1 VSGQASTARAA
12 FAGILALLA
21 GCGGMGT
28 GGSAAPRG
36 PGGVTALVPPG
47 YGTLTQ
53 AEFTFELGIGNLQ
66 IQVTPLAESVIRLAA
81 PDTYQRL
88 TSISAS
94 ASSSL
99 GSRAPEGSPLF
110 LVSMFSR
117 VPTTPYE
124 PENLHIVNGG
134 FRYRPM
140 AIQAITPGWG
150 GQRLRQ
156 QETQLAVYAFDP
168 GIELEI
174 ALTVEYEG
182 VRDTSW
188 QTILN
193 RLEAERARVRARVG
207 AGDAS
212 APTSIRRLPRPSR
225 IS

>member
-1 VSGQASTARAA
+1 VSVRVSGARAA
-12 FAGILALLA
+12 IGAILVLLGGCAGS
-21 GCGGMGT
+21 GT
-28 GGSAAPRG
+28 GTGQSAAPTG
-36 PGGVTALVPPG
+36 LGGANALVPPG

-53 AEFTFELGIGNLQ
+53 AQFTLELESGDLQ
-66 IQVTPLAESVIRLAA
+66 IQITPLAESVIRLGA

-94 ASSSL
+94 ARSSL
-99 GSRAPEGSPLF
+99 RSRAREESPLF

-117 VPTTPYE
+117 APEITYE

-134 FRYRPM
+134 LRFRPI

-168 GIELEI
+168 SIELEI
-174 ALTVEYEG
+174 TLIVEYEG
-182 VRDTSW
+182 TSDTSW

-207 AGDAS
+207 AS
-212 APTSIRRLPRPSR
+212 
-225 IS
+225 

>member
-1 VSGQASTARAA
+1 MSVRVSGARAA
-12 FAGILALLA
+12 IGAILVLLGGCAGS
-21 GCGGMGT
+21 GT
-28 GGSAAPRG
+28 GTGQSAAPTG
-36 PGGVTALVPPG
+36 LGGANALVPPG

-53 AEFTFELGIGNLQ
+53 AQFTLELESGDLQ
-66 IQVTPLAESVIRLAA
+66 IQITPLAESVIRLAA

-94 ASSSL
+94 ARSSL
-99 GSRAPEGSPLF
+99 RSRAREESPLF

-117 VPTTPYE
+117 APEITYE

-134 FRYRPM
+134 LRFRPI

-174 ALTVEYEG
+174 TLIVEYEG
-182 VRDTSW
+182 ASDTSW

-207 AGDAS
+207 AS
-212 APTSIRRLPRPSR
+212 
-225 IS
+225 

>member
-1 VSGQASTARAA
+1 MSANVSGTRAVVGA
-12 FAGILALLA
+12 VLVILS
-21 GCGGMGT
+21 GCGGTGT
-28 GGSAAPRG
+28 GQPPAPTGRVG
-36 PGGVTALVPPG
+36 ADALVPPG

-53 AEFTFELGIGNLQ
+53 AQFTLELESGDLQ

-88 TSISAS
+88 TGISAS
-94 ASSSL
+94 AGASL
-99 GSRAPEGSPLF
+99 QARAREESPLF

-117 VPTTPYE
+117 TPTVTYE

-134 FRYRPM
+134 LRYRPT

-182 VRDTSW
+182 ASNTSW
-188 QTILN
+188 QNILN

-207 AGDAS
+207 AGEAS
-212 APTSIRRLPRPSR
+212 AF
-225 IS
+225 

>member
-1 VSGQASTARAA
+1 MNGACAA
-12 FAGILALLA
+12 VGALLVLLIGCA
-21 GCGGMGT
+21 GAGSGT
-28 GGSAAPRG
+28 VQSTGPSG
-36 PGGVTALVPPG
+36 PGGVNALIPPG

-53 AEFTFELGIGNLQ
+53 AEFTLDLQIGDLQ
-66 IQVTPLAESVIRLAA
+66 IQITPLAESVIHLAA

-88 TSISAS
+88 TGISAS
-94 ASSSL
+94 VGGTL
-99 GSRAPEGSPLF
+99 RSRAPEQSPLF

-117 VPTTPYE
+117 APTIPYI

-134 FRYRPM
+134 LRYRPI
-140 AIQAITPGWG
+140 AIEAITPGWG

-182 VRDTSW
+182 VSDTSW

-193 RLEAERARVRARVG
+193 RLEAERARVRARIG
-207 AGDAS
+207 A
-212 APTSIRRLPRPSR
+212 
-225 IS
+225 

>member
-1 VSGQASTARAA
+1 MSVRVSGARAA
-12 FAGILALLA
+12 IGAILVLLGGCAGS
-21 GCGGMGT
+21 GT
-28 GGSAAPRG
+28 GTGQSAAPTG
-36 PGGVTALVPPG
+36 LGGANALVPPG

-53 AEFTFELGIGNLQ
+53 AQFTLELESGDLQ
-66 IQVTPLAESVIRLAA
+66 IQITPLAESVIRLGA

-94 ASSSL
+94 ARSSL
-99 GSRAPEGSPLF
+99 RSRAREESPLF

-117 VPTTPYE
+117 APEITYE

-134 FRYRPM
+134 LRFRPI

-174 ALTVEYEG
+174 TLIVEYEG
-182 VRDTSW
+182 ASDTSW

-207 AGDAS
+207 AS
-212 APTSIRRLPRPSR
+212 
-225 IS
+225 

>member
-1 VSGQASTARAA
+1 
-12 FAGILALLA
+12 
-21 GCGGMGT
+21 
-28 GGSAAPRG
+28 
-36 PGGVTALVPPG
+36 VTALVPPG

-88 TSISAS
+88 TSIAAS

-193 RLEAERARVRARVG
+193 RLEAERARVRARAG
-207 AGDAS
+207 A
-212 APTSIRRLPRPSR
+212 
-225 IS
+225 

>member
-1 VSGQASTARAA
+1 MSGARALIGAILVLVSGC
-12 FAGILALLA
+12 AGA
-21 GCGGMGT
+21 GGVLGT
-28 GGSAAPRG
+28 GQPLAPAGRVG
-36 PGGVTALVPPG
+36 EADLVPPG
-47 YGTLTQ
+47 YGTLAQ
-53 AEFTFELGIGNLQ
+53 AEFTLELVSGALQ

-88 TSISAS
+88 AGLSAS
-94 ASSSL
+94 AGAFL
-99 GSRAPEGSPLF
+99 RSRTREETPLF

-117 VPTTPYE
+117 APTVTYE

-134 FRYRPM
+134 LRYRPT

-168 GIELEI
+168 GVELEI

-182 VRDTSW
+182 ASNTSW
-188 QTILN
+188 QIILN

-207 AGDAS
+207 AGEAS
-212 APTSIRRLPRPSR
+212 AF
-225 IS
+225 

>member
-1 VSGQASTARAA
+1 MSAKLSATRAVVGA
-12 FAGILALLA
+12 VLVILS

-28 GGSAAPRG
+28 GQSAVPTGSVGAN
-36 PGGVTALVPPG
+36 ALVPPG

-53 AEFTFELGIGNLQ
+53 AEFTLELENGDLQ

-88 TSISAS
+88 TGISAS
-94 ASSSL
+94 AGASL
-99 GSRAPEGSPLF
+99 RARAPEESHLF

-117 VPTTPYE
+117 APTVTYE

-134 FRYRPM
+134 LRYRPT

-182 VRDTSW
+182 ASDTSW
-188 QTILN
+188 QIILN

-207 AGDAS
+207 AGSGTVAS
-212 APTSIRRLPRPSR
+212 RVPVR
-225 IS
+225 

>member
-1 VSGQASTARAA
+1 MSVRVSGARAA
-12 FAGILALLA
+12 IGAILVLLGGCAGS
-21 GCGGMGT
+21 GT
-28 GGSAAPRG
+28 GTGQSAAPTG
-36 PGGVTALVPPG
+36 LGGANALVPPG

-53 AEFTFELGIGNLQ
+53 AQFTLELESGDLQ
-66 IQVTPLAESVIRLAA
+66 IQITPLAESVIRLGA

-94 ASSSL
+94 ARSSL
-99 GSRAPEGSPLF
+99 RSRAREESPLF

-117 VPTTPYE
+117 APEITYE

-134 FRYRPM
+134 LRFRPIAM
-140 AIQAITPGWG
+140 QAITPGWG

-174 ALTVEYEG
+174 TLIVEYEG
-182 VRDTSW
+182 ASDTSW

-207 AGDAS
+207 AS
-212 APTSIRRLPRPSR
+212 
-225 IS
+225 

>member
-1 VSGQASTARAA
+1 MSTKVSGTRAVVGA
-12 FAGILALLA
+12 ILLILS

-28 GGSAAPRG
+28 GQPAVPTGQLGAD
-36 PGGVTALVPPG
+36 ALVPPG

-53 AEFTFELGIGNLQ
+53 AQFTLELESGDLQ

-88 TSISAS
+88 TGISAS
-94 ASSSL
+94 AGASL
-99 GSRAPEGSPLF
+99 RARTGEESPLF

-117 VPTTPYE
+117 APTVTYE

-134 FRYRPM
+134 LRYRPT
-140 AIQAITPGWG
+140 AIRAITPGWG

-182 VRDTSW
+182 ASDTSW

-207 AGDAS
+207 AGEAS
-212 APTSIRRLPRPSR
+212 AL
-225 IS
+225 

>member
-1 VSGQASTARAA
+1 MSVRVSGAHAA
-12 FAGILALLA
+12 IGAILVLLGGCAGS
-21 GCGGMGT
+21 GT
-28 GGSAAPRG
+28 GTGQSAAPTGPRG
-36 PGGVTALVPPG
+36 ANALVPPG

-53 AEFTFELGIGNLQ
+53 AQFTLRLGTGDLQ
-66 IQVTPLAESVIRLAA
+66 IQVTPLAEAVIRLAA

-94 ASSSL
+94 ARSSL
-99 GSRAPEGSPLF
+99 RSRAREESPLF

-117 VPTTPYE
+117 APEITYE

-134 FRYRPM
+134 LRFRPI

-174 ALTVEYEG
+174 TLIVEYEG
-182 VRDTSW
+182 ASDTSW
-188 QTILN
+188 QAILN

-207 AGDAS
+207 AS
-212 APTSIRRLPRPSR
+212 
-225 IS
+225 

>member
-1 VSGQASTARAA
+1 MSGKVGGTCAVVGA
-12 FAGILALLA
+12 ILVILS
-21 GCGGMGT
+21 GCGAVGT
-28 GGSAAPRG
+28 GTGQSAPPAGRG
-36 PGGVTALVPPG
+36 GADALVPPG

-53 AEFTFELGIGNLQ
+53 AQFTLELESGELQ

-88 TSISAS
+88 TGISAS
-94 ASSSL
+94 AGASL
-99 GSRAPEGSPLF
+99 GSRAQEESPLF

-117 VPTTPYE
+117 APTVTYE

-134 FRYRPM
+134 LRYRPT

-156 QETQLAVYAFDP
+156 QETQLAVYAFDR

-174 ALTVEYEG
+174 ALIVEYEG
-182 VRDTSW
+182 VSDTSW

-207 AGDAS
+207 A
-212 APTSIRRLPRPSR
+212 
-225 IS
+225 

>member
-1 VSGQASTARAA
+1 VSAKPSGTRAVVGA
-12 FAGILALLA
+12 VLVILS
-21 GCGGMGT
+21 GCGGTGT
-28 GGSAAPRG
+28 GQSAVPTGRLG
-36 PGGVTALVPPG
+36 PDALVPPG

-53 AEFTFELGIGNLQ
+53 AEFTLELENGDLQ

-88 TSISAS
+88 TGISAS
-94 ASSSL
+94 AGASL
-99 GSRAPEGSPLF
+99 RARAQEESHLF

-117 VPTTPYE
+117 SPTVTYE

-134 FRYRPM
+134 LRYRPT

-182 VRDTSW
+182 ASNTSW
-188 QTILN
+188 QIILN

-207 AGDAS
+207 AGEAS
-212 APTSIRRLPRPSR
+212 AI
-225 IS
+225 

>member
-1 VSGQASTARAA
+1 MTAKPGRTPAI
-12 FAGILALLA
+12 AGAVLVILTGCVGA
-21 GCGGMGT
+21 GAGT
-28 GGSAAPRG
+28 GQRDTPAGREAAN
-36 PGGVTALVPPG
+36 VLVQPG

-53 AEFTFELGIGNLQ
+53 SQFTLELQSGELQ

-88 TSISAS
+88 TGLSAS
-94 ASSSL
+94 AGASL
-99 GSRAPEGSPLF
+99 GSRAQAESPLF

-117 VPTTPYE
+117 APTVTYE

-134 FRYRPM
+134 LRYRPT

-168 GIELEI
+168 GLELEI
-174 ALTVEYEG
+174 SMIVEYEG
-182 VRDTSW
+182 ASDTSW

-193 RLEAERARVRARVG
+193 RLELERARVRARG
-207 AGDAS
+207 GS
-212 APTSIRRLPRPSR
+212 
-225 IS
+225 